1 MKLTSFLLARI
12 VLVSSVILFVF
23 GCSATHRELRTY
35 STINHLPLTSVV
47 DMALET
53 MKLMGYQIKNWNDS
67 TGYVYGTKPIDF
79 RLFLMTVN
87 VVTDARGDRSVA
99 VKCVADQVPLGPS
112 DREVQK
118 FHELFNKL
126 AMRAASPPG
135 EVQKTAPVTT
145 PPPEQG
151 PKGFE

>member
-1 MKLTSFLLARI
+1 
-12 VLVSSVILFVF
+12 
-23 GCSATHRELRTY
+23 
-35 STINHLPLTSVV
+35 
-47 DMALET
+47 

-87 VVTDARGDRSVA
+87 VVTDSQGSRSVEA
-99 VKCVADQVPLGPS
+99 KCVADQVPLGAS
-112 DREVQK
+112 DKEVQK

-126 AMRAASPPG
+126 AMRAAPPPG
-135 EVQKTAPVTT
+135 GVQTAAPVTT
-145 PPPEQG
+145 PPPKQG